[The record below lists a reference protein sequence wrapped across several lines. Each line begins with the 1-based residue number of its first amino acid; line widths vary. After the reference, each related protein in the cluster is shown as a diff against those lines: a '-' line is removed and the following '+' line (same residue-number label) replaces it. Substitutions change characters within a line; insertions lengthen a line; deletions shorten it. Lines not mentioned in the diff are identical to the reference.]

1 MIIKGKLV
9 RAMRAL
15 IGYNLLALSRKTTN
29 KVFIKPEGMSLKLT
43 TSLSQRLVL
52 TPQLRQRIE
61 MLQMT
66 TLELSDLI
74 QQQLLENP
82 VLEEVATQEEARELA
97 EKILDHLASADPGAA
112 PDQPQIEASEPELG
126 SPSSN
131 GSGDSE
137 VLSQTYAESD
147 GDAERGDGEPLASA
161 DLSEDSV
168 GDELVGEEAARDAF
182 EEIDFGREFQDYLDP
197 GYKTQEIEYK
207 EKDAPTFEQF
217 LTRAPS
223 LADHLEW
230 QLHMS
235 PIEGDV
241 CDAAISVIGNLDADG
256 RLNATNE
263 EIAAMGGWT
272 EEIVEKARQ
281 AVMHLDPIGCGARD
295 VRECLL
301 VQLEVR
307 GESDRL
313 AAGLISDH
321 LSDLQQH
328 KLPHLAKQIGSDVD
342 TLLSELQFIRTLDPY
357 PGRRYSSEEPI
368 LISPEIYIE
377 KLDEGDED
385 YVIYFSDDGSPRLRV
400 SQQYQQMLGKSDVS
414 NETKSFIREKMRSAV
429 DLLRNIE
436 HRRQTIYKVVESIVH
451 RQRDFLDKGV
461 QYIKPMMLKD
471 IAEDIGMHLST
482 VSRVVNR
489 KYAHTP
495 QGVIELRRFFTEGM
509 MNEDGEEVST
519 RIIKLKIK
527 KLIEEE
533 DSHSPITDD
542 QVVKILIKDGIKLS
556 RRTVAK
562 YRDQMSIPGSRER
575 RAVV

>member
-1 MIIKGKLV
+1 
-9 RAMRAL
+9 
-15 IGYNLLALSRKTTN
+15 
-29 KVFIKPEGMSLKLT
+29 MSLKLT

-66 TLELSDLI
+66 TLELTDLI
-74 QQQLLENP
+74 QQQILENP
-82 VLEEVATQEEARELA
+82 VLEEVATQEEVGELA

-112 PDQPQIEASEPELG
+112 PDEPQRLEAAEPELG
-126 SPSSN
+126 SASAN
-131 GSGDSE
+131 GSGDLEAASS
-137 VLSQTYAESD
+137 VYAE
-147 GDAERGDGEPLASA
+147 GDGEHEGGDGEAHEAAAA

-168 GDELVGEEAARDAF
+168 GDEIVGEEGSRDPF

-207 EKDAPTFEQF
+207 EDAPTFEQF

-235 PIEGDV
+235 PIAEDI

-263 EIAAMGGWT
+263 EIAAMGAWSVAAV
-272 EEIVEKARQ
+272 EIARQ
-281 AVMHLDPIGCGARD
+281 AVMHLDPVGCGARD

-301 VQLEVR
+301 VQLEVK

-313 AAGLISDH
+313 AAQLISEH
-321 LSDLQQH
+321 LPELQQH
-328 KLPHLAKQIGSDVD
+328 KLPHLAKQINSDVD
-342 TLLSELQFIRTLDPY
+342 TLLNELQFIRTLDPY

-377 KLDEGDED
+377 KLDEADDE
-385 YVIYFSDDGSPRLRV
+385 YIIYFADDGSPRLRV
-400 SQQYQQMLGKSDVS
+400 SHQYQQMLGKSDVS

-451 RQRDFLDKGV
+451 RQQDFLDKGV

-533 DSHSPITDD
+533 DSHNPITDD

>member
-1 MIIKGKLV
+1 
-9 RAMRAL
+9 
-15 IGYNLLALSRKTTN
+15 
-29 KVFIKPEGMSLKLT
+29 MSLKLT

-82 VLEEVATQEEARELA
+82 VLEEVPSQEEVQEIA
-97 EKILDHLASADPGAA
+97 EKVLDHLASADSNSFEDSA
-112 PDQPQIEASEPELG
+112 PEPG
-126 SPSSN
+126 SPGTN
-131 GSGDSE
+131 GSGDAE
-137 VLSQTYAESD
+137 VLSSLPPTDVD
-147 GDAERGDGEPLASA
+147 GDGAGEAIAATDHEEGVSDEGPA
-161 DLSEDSV
+161 DDSQ
-168 GDELVGEEAARDAF
+168 RDAF

-207 EKDAPTFEQF
+207 EDAPTFEQF
-217 LTRAPS
+217 LTRPPS
-223 LADHLEW
+223 LAEHLEW
-230 QLHMS
+230 QLNMTTLDS
-235 PIEGDV
+235 DIR
-241 CDAAISVIGNLDADG
+241 DAATAVIGNLNADG
-256 RLNATNE
+256 RLGATNE
-263 EIAAMGGWT
+263 EIAAMEKVS
-272 EEIVEKARQ
+272 EEIVERARQ
-281 AVMHLDPIGCGARD
+281 EVMRLDPVGCGARD
-295 VRECLL
+295 VKECLL
-301 VQLEVR
+301 VQLEVL

-313 AAGLISDH
+313 ATKLISEH
-321 LSDLQQH
+321 FSDLQQH
-328 KLPHLAKQIGSDVD
+328 KLPHLSKQIGVDVE
-342 TLLSELQFIRTLDPY
+342 TLLEELQFIRTLDPY
-357 PGRRYSSEEPI
+357 PGRRYSSDEPI

-377 KLDEGDED
+377 KLDENDED
-385 YVIYFSDDGSPRLRV
+385 YVIYFADDGSPRLRV
-400 SQQYQQMLGKSDVS
+400 SQQYQQMLGQGVS

-436 HRRQTIYKVVESIVH
+436 HRRQTIYKVVESIVQ
-451 RQRDFLDKGV
+451 RQKDFLDHGV
-461 QYIKPMMLKD
+461 QHIKPMMLKD

-509 MNEDGEEVST
+509 LNEEGEEIST

-527 KLIEEE
+527 KLIEDE
-533 DSHSPITDD
+533 DSHNPITDD
-542 QVVKILIKDGIKLS
+542 QVVKILAKDGIKLS

-562 YRDQMSIPGSRER
+562 YRDQMQIPGSRER

>member
-1 MIIKGKLV
+1 
-9 RAMRAL
+9 
-15 IGYNLLALSRKTTN
+15 
-29 KVFIKPEGMSLKLT
+29 MSLKLT

-66 TLELSDLI
+66 SLELTDLI

-82 VLEEVATQEEARELA
+82 VLEEVPSQEEVREIA
-97 EKILDHLASADPGAA
+97 EKVLDHLASADP
-112 PDQPQIEASEPELG
+112 ASSFEEPGGEG
-126 SPSSN
+126 EPIVISSN
-131 GSGDSE
+131 G
-137 VLSQTYAESD
+137 A
-147 GDAERGDGEPLASA
+147 GDADVVANLPAAVDGEGGDAIA
-161 DLSEDSV
+161 AGEHTEEGV
-168 GDELVGEEAARDAF
+168 GDDAGVDEPRDAF

-207 EKDAPTFEQF
+207 EDAPTFEQF
-217 LTRAPS
+217 LTRPPS
-223 LADHLEW
+223 LAEHLEW
-230 QLHMS
+230 QLHMTTLD
-235 PIEGDV
+235 PEV
-241 CDAAISVIGNLDADG
+241 ADAAVAVVGNLDADG

-263 EIAAMGGWT
+263 EMAAMQKCS
-272 EEIVEKARQ
+272 EEVIEQARQ
-281 AVMHLDPIGCGARD
+281 AVMRLDPVGCGARD
-295 VRECLL
+295 VKECLL

-313 AAGLISDH
+313 ATRLISDH
-321 LSDLQQH
+321 LADLQQH
-328 KLPHLAKQIGSDVD
+328 RLPHLSKQIGIDVE
-342 TLLSELQFIRTLDPY
+342 TLLEELQFIRTLDPY

-377 KLDEGDED
+377 KLDENDDE
-385 YVIYFSDDGSPRLRV
+385 YIIYFADDGSPRLRV
-400 SQQYQQMLGKSDVS
+400 SQQYQQMLSQGVS

-436 HRRQTIYKVVESIVH
+436 HRRQTIYKVVESIVR
-451 RQRDFLDKGV
+451 RQKDFLDHGV
-461 QYIKPMMLKD
+461 QHIKPMMLKD

-509 MNEDGEEVST
+509 LNEDGEEVST
-519 RIIKLKIK
+519 RIIKLQIK

-533 DSHSPITDD
+533 DSHNPITDD
-542 QVVKILIKDGIKLS
+542 QVVKILAKDGIKLS

-562 YRDQMSIPGSRER
+562 YRDQMQIPGSRER

>member
-1 MIIKGKLV
+1 
-9 RAMRAL
+9 
-15 IGYNLLALSRKTTN
+15 
-29 KVFIKPEGMSLKLT
+29 MSLKLT

-82 VLEEVATQEEARELA
+82 VLEEVATQEEVGELA
-97 EKILDHLASADPGAA
+97 EKILDHLTSSDPGAA
-112 PDQPQIEASEPELG
+112 PEVSQIEAVEPEAG

-131 GSGDSE
+131 GSGE
-137 VLSQTYAESD
+137 LEAAT
-147 GDAERGDGEPLASA
+147 A
-161 DLSEDSV
+161 DYT
-168 GDELVGEEAARDAF
+168 VGEGQETGSLESAEEGGVDDVIGEESARDAF

-207 EKDAPTFEQF
+207 EDAPTFEQF
-217 LTRAPS
+217 LTRPPS

-230 QLHMS
+230 QLNMGS
-235 PIEGDV
+235 EEGEV
-241 CDAAISVIGNLDADG
+241 REAAISVIGNLDADG

-263 EIAAMGGWT
+263 EIAAMGNWT
-272 EEIVEKARQ
+272 EELVEQARQ
-281 AVMHLDPIGCGARD
+281 AVMRLDPIGCGARD
-295 VRECLL
+295 VKECLL
-301 VQLEVR
+301 VQLEVM

-313 AAGLISDH
+313 AKQLISEH
-321 LSDLQQH
+321 MSELQQH
-328 KLPHLAKQIGSDVD
+328 KLPHLAKQIGTDVD
-342 TLLSELQFIRTLDPY
+342 TLLNELQFIRTLDPY
-357 PGRRYSSEEPI
+357 PGRRYSSEEPV

-377 KLDEGDED
+377 KLEEGDED

-400 SQQYQQMLGKSDVS
+400 SAQYQQMLGKTDVS

-451 RQRDFLDKGV
+451 RQKDFLDHGV
-461 QYIKPMMLKD
+461 QHIKPMMLKD

-509 MNEDGEEVST
+509 MNEDGEEIST

-533 DSHSPITDD
+533 DSHNPITDD
-542 QVVKILIKDGIKLS
+542 QVVKILAKDGIKLS

-575 RAVV
+575 RAVN

>member
-1 MIIKGKLV
+1 
-9 RAMRAL
+9 
-15 IGYNLLALSRKTTN
+15 
-29 KVFIKPEGMSLKLT
+29 MSLKLT

-97 EKILDHLASADPGAA
+97 EKILDHLANADPGAA
-112 PDQPQIEASEPELG
+112 PDQPQIEVSEPELG

-131 GSGDSE
+131 GSGDPGA
-137 VLSQTYAESD
+137 LSQMSVE
-147 GDAERGDGEPLASA
+147 GDAAEGEVGDGESLAA

-168 GDELVGEEAARDAF
+168 GDDLVGEEASRDAF

-207 EKDAPTFEQF
+207 EDAPTFEQF

-235 PIEGDV
+235 PIEGEV

-263 EIAAMGGWT
+263 EVAAMGGWT
-272 EEIVEKARQ
+272 EEIVENARQ

-301 VQLEVR
+301 AQLEVK

-313 AAGLISDH
+313 AAGLITDH
-321 LSDLQQH
+321 FADLQQH
-328 KLPHLAKQIGSDVD
+328 KLPHLAKQIGSDID

-377 KLDEGDED
+377 KLDEGDVE
-385 YVIYFSDDGSPRLRV
+385 YVIYFADDGSPRLRV
-400 SQQYQQMLGKSDVS
+400 SQQYQQM
-414 NETKSFIREKMRSAV
+414 
-429 DLLRNIE
+429 
-436 HRRQTIYKVVESIVH
+436 
-451 RQRDFLDKGV
+451 
-461 QYIKPMMLKD
+461 
-471 IAEDIGMHLST
+471 
-482 VSRVVNR
+482 
-489 KYAHTP
+489 
-495 QGVIELRRFFTEGM
+495 
-509 MNEDGEEVST
+509 
-519 RIIKLKIK
+519 
-527 KLIEEE
+527 
-533 DSHSPITDD
+533 
-542 QVVKILIKDGIKLS
+542 
-556 RRTVAK
+556 
-562 YRDQMSIPGSRER
+562 
-575 RAVV
+575 

>member
-1 MIIKGKLV
+1 
-9 RAMRAL
+9 
-15 IGYNLLALSRKTTN
+15 
-29 KVFIKPEGMSLKLT
+29 MSLKLT

-82 VLEEVATQEEARELA
+82 VLEEVATQEEAQELA
-97 EKILDHLASADPGAA
+97 EKILDHLAGAEATADEPRVEAA
-112 PDQPQIEASEPELG
+112 EPELG
-126 SPSSN
+126 SPTSN
-131 GSGDSE
+131 GG
-137 VLSQTYAESD
+137 
-147 GDAERGDGEPLASA
+147 GDAEGLAAAYVEGETGETELQDPA
-161 DLSEDSV
+161 DVSEDST
-168 GDELVGEEAARDAF
+168 GDEMVGEESARDAF
-182 EEIDFGREFQDYLDP
+182 DEIDFGREFQDYLDP
-197 GYKTQEIEYK
+197 GYKTQEVEYK
-207 EKDAPTFEQF
+207 EDAPTFEQF
-217 LTRAPS
+217 LTRPQS

-230 QLHMS
+230 QLHLS
-235 PIEGDV
+235 PIESEG
-241 CDAAISVIGNLDADG
+241 CDAAICVIGNLDADG

-263 EIAAMGGWT
+263 EIASMGEWS
-272 EEIVEKARQ
+272 EEIVEQARQ
-281 AVMHLDPIGCGARD
+281 SVMRLDPVGCGARD

-313 AAGLISDH
+313 AAKLISEH
-321 LSDLQQH
+321 LPDLQQH
-328 KLPHLAKQIGSDVD
+328 KLPNLSKQIGIDID
-342 TLLSELQFIRTLDPY
+342 TLLAELQFIRTLEPY

-377 KLDEGDED
+377 KLDEDDDE
-385 YVIYFSDDGSPRLRV
+385 YVIYFADDGSPRLRI
-400 SQQYQQMLGKSDVS
+400 SQQYQQMLSQPGTTS
-414 NETKSFIREKMRSAV
+414 ETKSFIREKVRSAV

-451 RQRDFLDKGV
+451 RQEEFLDKGV

-519 RIIKLKIK
+519 RIIKLQIK

-533 DSHSPITDD
+533 DSHNPITDD
-542 QVVKILIKDGIKLS
+542 QVVKILAKGGMKLS

-562 YRDQMSIPGSRER
+562 YRDQMHIPGSRER
-575 RAVV
+575 RAVT

>member
-1 MIIKGKLV
+1 
-9 RAMRAL
+9 
-15 IGYNLLALSRKTTN
+15 
-29 KVFIKPEGMSLKLT
+29 MSLKLT

-66 TLELSDLI
+66 SLELTDLI

-82 VLEEVATQEEARELA
+82 VLEEVPTQEEVQEIA
-97 EKILDHLASADPGAA
+97 EKVLDHLTSSDVDSTFEASTPEAGSPGTNGSADADTVSNLAPIGDDLPGT
-112 PDQPQIEASEPELG
+112 S
-126 SPSSN
+126 
-131 GSGDSE
+131 
-137 VLSQTYAESD
+137 AEM
-147 GDAERGDGEPLASA
+147 GEGTATG
-161 DLSEDSV
+161 E
-168 GDELVGEEAARDAF
+168 GGEEGITDESFGEEPSRDAF

-207 EKDAPTFEQF
+207 EDAPTFEQF
-217 LTRAPS
+217 LTRPPS

-235 PIEGDV
+235 PIDADV
-241 CDAAISVIGNLDADG
+241 CDAAIAVIGNLNADG
-256 RLNATNE
+256 RLSATNE
-263 EIAAMGGWT
+263 EIAAMGSWS
-272 EEIVEKARQ
+272 EEVVEQARQ
-281 AVMHLDPIGCGARD
+281 AVMRLDPVGCGD
-295 VRECLL
+295 VKECLL
-301 VQLEVR
+301 VQLETL
-307 GESDRL
+307 GEQDRL
-313 AAGLISDH
+313 ATRLISEH
-321 LSDLQQH
+321 FAELQQH
-328 KLPHLAKQIGSDVD
+328 KLPNLSKQIGIDVEI
-342 TLLSELQFIRTLDPY
+342 LLAELQFIRTLDPY
-357 PGRRYSSEEPI
+357 PGRRYSSDEPI

-377 KLDEGDED
+377 KLDENDDD
-385 YVIYFSDDGSPRLRV
+385 YVIYFADDGSPRLRV
-400 SQQYQQMLGKSDVS
+400 SAQYQQMLSQGVS

-436 HRRQTIYKVVESIVH
+436 HRRQTIYKVVESIVQ
-451 RQRDFLDKGV
+451 RQRDFLDHGV
-461 QYIKPMMLKD
+461 QHIKPMMLKD

-509 MNEDGEEVST
+509 LNEDGEEIST

-533 DSHSPITDD
+533 DSHNPITDD
-542 QVVKILIKDGIKLS
+542 QVVKILAKDGIKLS

-562 YRDQMSIPGSRER
+562 YRDQMQIPGSRER

>member
-1 MIIKGKLV
+1 
-9 RAMRAL
+9 
-15 IGYNLLALSRKTTN
+15 
-29 KVFIKPEGMSLKLT
+29 MSLKLT

-66 TLELSDLI
+66 TLELTDLI
-74 QQQLLENP
+74 QQQILENP
-82 VLEEVATQEEARELA
+82 VLEEVATQEEVGELA
-97 EKILDHLASADPGAA
+97 EKILDHLANADPGAA
-112 PDQPQIEASEPELG
+112 PDQPQIEAAEPELG

-131 GSGDSE
+131 GSGDIES
-137 VLSQTYAESD
+137 LSPVYGE
-147 GDAERGDGEPLASA
+147 GEGEGKGGDGEGHEIATA

-168 GDELVGEEAARDAF
+168 GDEIVGEEAARDAF

-207 EKDAPTFEQF
+207 EDAPTFEQF
-217 LTRAPS
+217 LTRPPS

-235 PIEGDV
+235 PIEGEI
-241 CDAAISVIGNLDADG
+241 CEAAISVIGNLDADG

-272 EEIVEKARQ
+272 EETVEQARR

-301 VQLEVR
+301 VQLEVK

-313 AAGLISDH
+313 AARLISDH
-321 LSDLQQH
+321 FADLQQH
-328 KLPHLAKQIGSDVD
+328 KLPHLAKQISSDVD
-342 TLLSELQFIRTLDPY
+342 TLLNELQFIRTLDPY
-357 PGRRYSSEEPI
+357 PGRRYSAEEPI

-377 KLDEGDED
+377 KLDEDDEE
-385 YVIYFSDDGSPRLRV
+385 YVIYFADDGSPRLRV
-400 SQQYQQMLGKSDVS
+400 SQQYQQMLGKADVS

-451 RQRDFLDKGV
+451 RQQEFLDKGV

-509 MNEDGEEVST
+509 MNEDGEEIST

-533 DSHSPITDD
+533 DSHNPITDD

>member
-1 MIIKGKLV
+1 
-9 RAMRAL
+9 
-15 IGYNLLALSRKTTN
+15 
-29 KVFIKPEGMSLKLT
+29 MSLKLT

-66 TLELSDLI
+66 SLELTDLI

-82 VLEEVATQEEARELA
+82 VLEEVPSQEEVQEIA
-97 EKILDHLASADPGAA
+97 EKVLDHLASSDSNSFEETA
-112 PDQPQIEASEPELG
+112 PEAG
-126 SPSSN
+126 TPSTN
-131 GSGDSE
+131 GSGDAE
-137 VLSQTYAESD
+137 VLASLPASD
-147 GDAERGDGEPLASA
+147 GEGEAGEAIAAAEEGS
-161 DLSEDSV
+161 
-168 GDELVGEEAARDAF
+168 GEEGVTDEAQRDAF

-207 EKDAPTFEQF
+207 EDAPTFEQF
-217 LTRAPS
+217 LTRPPS
-223 LADHLEW
+223 LAEHLEW
-230 QLHMS
+230 QLNMS
-235 PIEGDV
+235 SMDSDV
-241 CDAAISVIGNLDADG
+241 RDAAISVIGNLNADG

-263 EIAAMGGWT
+263 EMAAMEKVP
-272 EEIVEKARQ
+272 EEVMERARQ
-281 AVMHLDPIGCGARD
+281 EVMRLDPVGCGARD
-295 VRECLL
+295 VKECLL
-301 VQLEVR
+301 VQLEVL

-313 AAGLISDH
+313 AARLISEH
-321 LSDLQQH
+321 FADLQQH
-328 KLPHLAKQIGSDVD
+328 KLPHLSKQIGIDVE
-342 TLLSELQFIRTLDPY
+342 TLLEEVQFIRTLDPY

-377 KLDEGDED
+377 KLDENDED
-385 YVIYFSDDGSPRLRV
+385 YVIYFADDGSPRLRV
-400 SQQYQQMLGKSDVS
+400 SQQYQQMLSQGVS

-436 HRRQTIYKVVESIVH
+436 HRRQTIYKVVESIVS
-451 RQRDFLDKGV
+451 RQRDFLDHGV
-461 QYIKPMMLKD
+461 QHIKPMMLKD

-509 MNEDGEEVST
+509 LNEEGEEIST

-533 DSHSPITDD
+533 DSHNPITDD
-542 QVVKILIKDGIKLS
+542 QVVKILAKDGIKLS

-562 YRDQMSIPGSRER
+562 YRDQMQIPGSRER

>member
-1 MIIKGKLV
+1 
-9 RAMRAL
+9 
-15 IGYNLLALSRKTTN
+15 
-29 KVFIKPEGMSLKLT
+29 MSLKLT

-66 TLELSDLI
+66 SLELTDLI

-82 VLEEVATQEEARELA
+82 VLEEVPSQEEVQELA
-97 EKILDHLASADPGAA
+97 EKVLDHLASSDPDSNFEAAAPEAGAA
-112 PDQPQIEASEPELG
+112 ASNGAGDPDAVTSSLPGTGDEPGEALPAGEPGEDGIADENFTEEASR
-126 SPSSN
+126 
-131 GSGDSE
+131 DS
-137 VLSQTYAESD
+137 
-147 GDAERGDGEPLASA
+147 
-161 DLSEDSV
+161 
-168 GDELVGEEAARDAF
+168 F

-207 EKDAPTFEQF
+207 EDAPTFEQF
-217 LTRAPS
+217 LTRPPS
-223 LADHLEW
+223 LAEHLEW

-235 PIEGDV
+235 PIDSNV
-241 CDAAISVIGNLDADG
+241 CDAAIAVIGNLNADG

-263 EIAAMGGWT
+263 EIATMGEWS
-272 EEIVEKARQ
+272 EEVVEQARQ
-281 AVMHLDPIGCGARD
+281 AVMRLDPVGCGARD
-295 VRECLL
+295 VKECLL
-301 VQLEVR
+301 VQLDVL
-307 GESDRL
+307 GENDRL
-313 AAGLISDH
+313 ASKLISEH
-321 LSDLQQH
+321 FADLQQH
-328 KLPHLAKQIGSDVD
+328 KLPNLSKQIGVDVE
-342 TLLSELQFIRTLDPY
+342 LLLNELQFIRTLDPY
-357 PGRRYSSEEPI
+357 PGRRYSAEEPI

-377 KLDEGDED
+377 KLDENDDE
-385 YVIYFSDDGSPRLRV
+385 YVIYFADDGSPRLRV
-400 SQQYQQMLGKSDVS
+400 SQQYQQMLSQGVS

-436 HRRQTIYKVVESIVH
+436 HRRQTIYKVVESIVQ
-451 RQRDFLDKGV
+451 RQRDFLDHGV
-461 QYIKPMMLKD
+461 EQIKPMMLKD

-509 MNEDGEEVST
+509 MNEDGEEIST

-533 DSHSPITDD
+533 DSHNPITDD
-542 QVVKILIKDGIKLS
+542 QVVKILAKDGIKLS

-562 YRDQMSIPGSRER
+562 YRDQMQIPGSRER

>member
-1 MIIKGKLV
+1 
-9 RAMRAL
+9 
-15 IGYNLLALSRKTTN
+15 
-29 KVFIKPEGMSLKLT
+29 MSLKLT

-66 TLELSDLI
+66 SLELTDLI

-82 VLEEVATQEEARELA
+82 VLEEVPTQEEVREFA
-97 EKILDHLASADPGAA
+97 EKVLDHLASADSAHSFEEPGGEGEA
-112 PDQPQIEASEPELG
+112 PAIST
-126 SPSSN
+126 N
-131 GSGDSE
+131 GSGDPD
-137 VLSQTYAESD
+137 VVANLVQ
-147 GDAERGDGEPLASA
+147 GDGEGGEAVAAAERAEEIGS
-161 DLSEDSV
+161 DD
-168 GDELVGEEAARDAF
+168 GGTDEAQRDAF

-207 EKDAPTFEQF
+207 EDAPTFEQF
-217 LTRAPS
+217 LTRPTS
-223 LADHLEW
+223 LAEHLEW
-230 QLHMS
+230 QLPMTTID
-235 PIEGDV
+235 PEVG
-241 CDAAISVIGNLDADG
+241 DAAIAVVGNLDADG

-263 EIAAMGGWT
+263 EIAAMQKCP
-272 EEIVEKARQ
+272 EEIVEQARQ
-281 AVMHLDPIGCGARD
+281 VVMRLDPIGCGAHD
-295 VRECLL
+295 VKECLL

-313 AAGLISDH
+313 ATRLINDH
-321 LSDLQQH
+321 FADLQQH
-328 KLPHLAKQIGSDVD
+328 RLPHLSKQIGIDVE
-342 TLLSELQFIRTLDPY
+342 TLLEELQFIRTLDPY

-377 KLDEGDED
+377 KLDENDDE
-385 YVIYFSDDGSPRLRV
+385 YVIYFADDGSPRLRV
-400 SQQYQQMLGKSDVS
+400 SAQYQQMLSQGVS

-436 HRRQTIYKVVESIVH
+436 HRRQTIYKVVESIVR
-451 RQRDFLDKGV
+451 RQKDFLDHGV
-461 QYIKPMMLKD
+461 QHIKPMMLKD

-509 MNEDGEEVST
+509 LNEEGEEIST
-519 RIIKLKIK
+519 RIIKLQIK

-533 DSHSPITDD
+533 DSHNPITDD
-542 QVVKILIKDGIKLS
+542 QVVKILAKDGIKLS

-562 YRDQMSIPGSRER
+562 YRDQMQIPGSRER

>member
-1 MIIKGKLV
+1 
-9 RAMRAL
+9 
-15 IGYNLLALSRKTTN
+15 
-29 KVFIKPEGMSLKLT
+29 MSLKLT

-82 VLEEVATQEEARELA
+82 VLEEVATQEEVGELA
-97 EKILDHLASADPGAA
+97 EKILDHLTSADPGAA
-112 PDQPQIEASEPELG
+112 PDQPQLEAVEPEAG

-131 GSGDSE
+131 GSGDLEAATTNYAEGEVSE
-137 VLSQTYAESD
+137 VASSD
-147 GDAERGDGEPLASA
+147 
-161 DLSEDSV
+161 
-168 GDELVGEEAARDAF
+168 VGEETGGDDVIGEESARDAF

-207 EKDAPTFEQF
+207 EDAPTFEQF

-235 PIEGDV
+235 PIEGDI
-241 CDAAISVIGNLDADG
+241 CEAAISVIGNLDADG

-263 EIAAMGGWT
+263 EIAAMGNWS
-272 EEIVEKARQ
+272 EETVEQARQ
-281 AVMHLDPIGCGARD
+281 AVMRLDPIGCGARD
-295 VRECLL
+295 VKECLL
-301 VQLEVR
+301 VQLEVK

-313 AAGLISDH
+313 ASRLISEH
-321 LSDLQQH
+321 MSELQQH

-342 TLLSELQFIRTLDPY
+342 TLLNELQFIRTLDPY
-357 PGRRYSSEEPI
+357 PGRRYSSEEPV

-400 SQQYQQMLGKSDVS
+400 SAQYQQMLGKSDVS

-451 RQRDFLDKGV
+451 RQKDFLDKGV
-461 QYIKPMMLKD
+461 EYIRPMMLKD

-509 MNEDGEEVST
+509 MNEDGEEIST

-533 DSHSPITDD
+533 DSHNPITDD
-542 QVVKILIKDGIKLS
+542 QVVKILAKDGIKLS

>member
-1 MIIKGKLV
+1 
-9 RAMRAL
+9 
-15 IGYNLLALSRKTTN
+15 
-29 KVFIKPEGMSLKLT
+29 MSLKLT

-66 TLELSDLI
+66 SLELTDLI

-82 VLEEVATQEEARELA
+82 VLEEVPTQEEVQEIA
-97 EKILDHLASADPGAA
+97 EKVLDHLASADSNSFEESA
-112 PDQPQIEASEPELG
+112 PEPG
-126 SPSSN
+126 SPSTN
-131 GSGDSE
+131 GSGDAE
-137 VLSQTYAESD
+137 VLSSLPAT
-147 GDAERGDGEPLASA
+147 DGEMDGGGEAVA
-161 DLSEDSV
+161 VAEHEEAGSEDS
-168 GDELVGEEAARDAF
+168 GTDEAQRDAF

-207 EKDAPTFEQF
+207 EDAPTFEQF
-217 LTRAPS
+217 LTRPPS
-223 LADHLEW
+223 LAEHLEW
-230 QLHMS
+230 QLNMTTLS
-235 PIEGDV
+235 SDV
-241 CDAAISVIGNLDADG
+241 RDAATAVIGNMNADG
-256 RLNATNE
+256 RLSATNE
-263 EIAAMGGWT
+263 EIAAMEKVS
-272 EEIVEKARQ
+272 EEVVERARQ
-281 AVMHLDPIGCGARD
+281 EVMRLDPVGCGARE

-301 VQLEVR
+301 VQLEVL

-313 AAGLISDH
+313 ASKLISEH
-321 LSDLQQH
+321 FSELQQH
-328 KLPHLAKQIGSDVD
+328 KLPHLSKQIGIDVE
-342 TLLSELQFIRTLDPY
+342 TLLEELQFIRTLDPY
-357 PGRRYSSEEPI
+357 PGRRYSSDEPI

-377 KLDEGDED
+377 KLDENDDD
-385 YVIYFSDDGSPRLRV
+385 YIIYFADDGSPRLRV
-400 SQQYQQMLGKSDVS
+400 SQQYQQMLSQGVS

-436 HRRQTIYKVVESIVH
+436 HRRQTIYKVVESIVQ
-451 RQRDFLDKGV
+451 RQKDFLDHGV

-509 MNEDGEEVST
+509 LNEEGEEIST

-527 KLIEEE
+527 KLIEDE
-533 DSHSPITDD
+533 DSHNPITDD
-542 QVVKILIKDGIKLS
+542 QVVKILAKDGIKLS

-562 YRDQMSIPGSRER
+562 YRDQMQIPGSRER